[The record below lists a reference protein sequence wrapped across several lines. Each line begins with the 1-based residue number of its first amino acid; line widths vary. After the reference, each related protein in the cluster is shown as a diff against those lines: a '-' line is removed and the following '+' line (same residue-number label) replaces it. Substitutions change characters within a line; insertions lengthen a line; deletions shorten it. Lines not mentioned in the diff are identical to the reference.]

1 MAYLSKDTKTIEAIK
16 SGKDLHKIAAAA
28 LYQISTDEV
37 TKLQRQN
44 GKIFRFA
51 AAYGAKEDKIA
62 EQFGISKAEA
72 KKLINNYFNE
82 YPALLEFQ
90 QSTFLE
96 TLNRGYILVDK
107 LGRRSYLPNWE
118 EYLATKSKRL
128 YAEYYRLNAN
138 FQIQGT
144 AASMSKF
151 ALILLREQ
159 LKNTTAKIV
168 GFVHDEIIVECNL
181 NEATKIKKILERCMN
196 KASAYFGGGIS
207 KGDALI
213 TNN

>member
-1 MAYLSKDTKTIEAIK
+1 MQNIVSEKEDFKEGIWWREAFQAPTNRTLIVSDYSSQEVCVMAYLSKDTKTIEAIK

-96 TLNRGYILVDK
+96 TLNRG
-107 LGRRSYLPNWE
+107 
-118 EYLATKSKRL
+118 
-128 YAEYYRLNAN
+128 
-138 FQIQGT
+138 
-144 AASMSKF
+144 
-151 ALILLREQ
+151 
-159 LKNTTAKIV
+159 
-168 GFVHDEIIVECNL
+168 
-181 NEATKIKKILERCMN
+181 
-196 KASAYFGGGIS
+196 
-207 KGDALI
+207 
-213 TNN
+213 